1 MPDPIARHLT
11 HGCRV
16 AIADGCGAPTGLAA
30 ELSCAAR
37 AVDGVRVLLG
47 WTLTSSID
55 VSDATAFPDVR
66 TVMGGY
72 ALRNPLREG
81 RVHSLPVR
89 LGSVP
94 AILAATWRPDVV
106 VAALRPGAH
115 GLVFGSEVGWM
126 RAAVETGATVLAQV
140 NHGLPDATDGVPVP
154 AEQIV
159 VVDEVERPPHQFTA
173 APAGAD
179 ALAIARHVAR
189 LVPEGAALQYGPG
202 TIADAVLRA
211 IDVPVLIDS
220 GLVGDAV
227 LDLDARELLLGTP
240 RGAYLAGT
248 DALYDWS
255 HERGVVERVEVTH
268 DVSRLAGHDAFVA
281 INTALEIDAVGQ
293 VNVERVG
300 DQPVGGIGG
309 HADFAL
315 AASRSRHGVS
325 IIALPS
331 THRSIPTLV
340 DALSAPTTTPRA
352 DVDVVVNEHG
362 AVDLR
367 GLDDRDRAAAL
378 RELWAA
384 GT

>member
-126 RAAVETGATVLAQV
+126 RATVETGATVLAQV

-159 VVDEVERPPHQFTA
+159 VVDEVERPPHR
-173 APAGAD
+173 
-179 ALAIARHVAR
+179 IH
-189 LVPEGAALQYGPG
+189 
-202 TIADAVLRA
+202 
-211 IDVPVLIDS
+211 
-220 GLVGDAV
+220 
-227 LDLDARELLLGTP
+227 
-240 RGAYLAGT
+240 
-248 DALYDWS
+248 
-255 HERGVVERVEVTH
+255 
-268 DVSRLAGHDAFVA
+268 
-281 INTALEIDAVGQ
+281 
-293 VNVERVG
+293 
-300 DQPVGGIGG
+300 G
-309 HADFAL
+309 HACRRRRG
-315 AASRSRHGVS
+315 SRSPATSPDSSRR
-325 IIALPS
+325 ALHSS
-331 THRSIPTLV
+331 T
-340 DALSAPTTTPRA
+340 
-352 DVDVVVNEHG
+352 
-362 AVDLR
+362 
-367 GLDDRDRAAAL
+367 DRAPSPTPSSA
-378 RELWAA
+378 RSKCRC
-384 GT
+384 

>member
-106 VAALRPGAH
+106 VAAFRPGAH

-159 VVDEVERPPHQFTA
+159 VYLARASSGSRAGSACSHRSAARPP
-173 APAGAD
+173 G
-179 ALAIARHVAR
+179 
-189 LVPEGAALQYGPG
+189 LVPQVTIGA
-202 TIADAVLRA
+202 IRA
-211 IDVPVLIDS
+211 ASRLISRSKRASLSVASVDQAS
-220 GLVGDAV
+220 T
-227 LDLDARELLLGTP
+227 ARSKSAP
-240 RGAYLAGT
+240 RGAYG
-248 DALYDWS
+248 
-255 HERGVVERVEVTH
+255 R
-268 DVSRLAGHDAFVA
+268 
-281 INTALEIDAVGQ
+281 
-293 VNVERVG
+293 
-300 DQPVGGIGG
+300 P
-309 HADFAL
+309 
-315 AASRSRHGVS
+315 
-325 IIALPS
+325 
-331 THRSIPTLV
+331 
-340 DALSAPTTTPRA
+340 
-352 DVDVVVNEHG
+352 
-362 AVDLR
+362 LR
-367 GLDDRDRAAAL
+367 
-378 RELWAA
+378 
-384 GT
+384 